1 MINLRFYLLLAGAAL
16 GGYALAYLGLWTYRT
31 VTSGYAIW
39 AAEQRDI
46 EAWRLRVARRRMR
59 EVDDAMRQRGRR

>member
-1 MINLRFYLLLAGAAL
+1 MINLRFYMFLAGIAL
-16 GGYALAYLGLWTYRT
+16 GGYALAWLGLWAYRAA
-31 VTSGYAIW
+31 TSGYSIW